1 MKLKELFLNALY
13 PEDAA
18 CCLCNEE
25 AVLNSHGLC
34 KACGELIVPAPE
46 FSLNEPVDSSAAGIL
61 YNDAA
66 ADIIHRFKYYGCR
79 YLGKNLAS
87 FISLPR
93 EWQADVLIPVPLH
106 SARLKERG
114 YNQSLILAEHIGR
127 KYSIPVKADLLKRI
141 RNTLMQSLT
150 SRQERRENVRDA
162 FRASK
167 RCAGMSIIL
176 VDDVITTGS
185 TAEECAKALK
195 AAGADKVYVIAACY
209 AGGQEN

>member
-18 CCLCNEE
+18 CCLCNRE
-25 AVLNSHGLC
+25 AVLNSNGMC
-34 KACGELIVPAPE
+34 ENCAELVLPAPQV
-46 FSLNEPVDSSAAGIL
+46 FLNEPVDEAAAGIL

-66 ADIIHRFKYYGCR
+66 ADMIHRFKYYGCR
-79 YLGKNLAS
+79 YLGKSLSS
-87 FISLPR
+87 FITLPDN
-93 EWQADVLIPVPLH
+93 WQADMIIPVPLH

-114 YNQSLILAEHIGR
+114 YNQSLILAEHLSMRCGV
-127 KYSIPVKADLLKRI
+127 PVKADLLKRI

-150 SRQERRENVRDA
+150 SREERRENVKDA
-162 FRASK
+162 FRASD
-167 RCAGMSIIL
+167 RCAGMRIIL

-185 TAEECAKALK
+185 TAEECVKALK

-209 AGGQEN
+209 AGRQES